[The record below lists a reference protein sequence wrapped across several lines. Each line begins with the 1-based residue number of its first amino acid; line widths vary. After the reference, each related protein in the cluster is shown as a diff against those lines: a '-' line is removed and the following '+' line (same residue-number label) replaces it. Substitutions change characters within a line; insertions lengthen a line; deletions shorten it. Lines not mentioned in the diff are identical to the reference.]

1 MFEDYFRQYAL
12 LIIFAAAAVTVPI
25 GMLTMSYLAQFIKV
39 RPSRP
44 TAVKESAYE
53 GGMPPFSG
61 RPARFNF
68 RYYRYALLF
77 VVFDVETVFLFPWA
91 VKYGVMTR
99 QFGLAAL
106 AAVFIFL
113 IVVTFA
119 YAYAWRK
126 QDLEWVTNDDR
137 S

>member
-12 LIIFAAAAVTVPI
+12 LAIFGLAAVSVPV
-25 GMLTMSYLAQFIKV
+25 GMLMMSYLAQFVRV

-53 GGMPPFSG
+53 GGMPPLSD

-68 RYYRYALLF
+68 RYYHYALLF

-91 VKYGVMTR
+91 VKYGVMSQ
-99 QFGLAAL
+99 QFGFAAL
-106 AAVFIFL
+106 VAVGVFL
-113 IVVTFA
+113 LVVTFA
-119 YAYAWRK
+119 YADAWRK
-126 QDLEWVTNDDR
+126 RALEWVTN
-137 S
+137 

>member
-12 LIIFAAAAVTVPI
+12 VIIFAATAVVVPV
-25 GMLTMSYLAQFIKV
+25 GMLMMSYMAQFV
-39 RPSRP
+39 GFRPSRP
-44 TAVKESAYE
+44 SPVKESAYE
-53 GGMPPFSG
+53 GGMPPLDK

-68 RYYRYALLF
+68 RYYYYALLF

-91 VKYGVMTR
+91 VKYGVMSK
-99 QFGLAAL
+99 QFGFAAL
-106 AAVFIFL
+106 GAMLVFL

-126 QDLEWVTNDDR
+126 RALEWVYNE
-137 S
+137 

>member
-12 LIIFAAAAVTVPI
+12 LVIFAAAAVTVPV
-25 GMLTMSYLAQFIKV
+25 GMLMASYMAQFIKV

-53 GGMPPFSG
+53 GGMPPFGG

-68 RYYRYALLF
+68 RYYHYALLF
-77 VVFDVETVFLFPWA
+77 VVFDVETIFLFPWA

-99 QFGLAAL
+99 QFGFAAL
-106 AAVFIFL
+106 IAVLVFL
-113 IVVTFA
+113 AVVTFA

-126 QDLEWVTNDDR
+126 QALEWVTNE
-137 S
+137 

>member
-12 LIIFAAAAVTVPI
+12 LAIFGLAAVSVPV
-25 GMLTMSYLAQFIKV
+25 GMLMMSYLAQFVRV

-53 GGMPPFSG
+53 GGMPPLSD

-68 RYYRYALLF
+68 RYYHYALLF

-91 VKYGVMTR
+91 VKYGVMSR
-99 QFGLAAL
+99 QFGFAAL
-106 AAVFIFL
+106 VAVGVFL

-119 YAYAWRK
+119 YAYAWR
-126 QDLEWVTNDDR
+126 
-137 S
+137 

>member
-12 LIIFAAAAVTVPI
+12 VIIFAAAAVSVPI
-25 GMLTMSYLAQFIKV
+25 VMMMMSYMAQFIKV

-44 TAVKESAYE
+44 TTVKESAYE
-53 GGMPPFSG
+53 GGMRPFGG

-68 RYYRYALLF
+68 RYYNYALLF
-77 VVFDVETVFLFPWA
+77 VVFDVETIFLFPWA

-99 QFGLAAL
+99 QFGFAAL
-106 AAVFIFL
+106 GAVLIFL

-119 YAYAWRK
+119 YAYGWRK
-126 QDLEWVTNDDR
+126 GALEWVTNK
-137 S
+137 

>member
-12 LIIFAAAAVTVPI
+12 LIIFAAAAVSVPV
-25 GMLTMSYLAQFIKV
+25 GMLMMSYMAQFIKI

-44 TAVKESAYE
+44 SAVKESAYE
-53 GGMPPFSG
+53 GGMPPFSD

-68 RYYRYALLF
+68 RYYYYALLF

-99 QFGLAAL
+99 QFGFVAL
-106 AAVFIFL
+106 GAVLVFL
-113 IVVTFA
+113 LVVTIG

-126 QDLEWVTNDDR
+126 QALEWVYNE
-137 S
+137 

>member
-1 MFEDYFRQYAL
+1 MFEDDFRQYLL
-12 LIIFAAAAVTVPI
+12 LIIFAAAAVSVPV
-25 GMLTMSYLAQFIKV
+25 GMMTMSYLAQFVRV

-44 TAVKESAYE
+44 SSAKESAYE

-61 RPARFNF
+61 RPVRFNF
-68 RYYRYALLF
+68 RYYYYALLF

-91 VKYGVMTR
+91 VKYGVMSR
-99 QFGLAAL
+99 QFGLAAFT
-106 AAVFIFL
+106 AVFVFL

-126 QDLEWVTNDDR
+126 SSLEWIFNE
-137 S
+137 

>member
-12 LIIFAAAAVTVPI
+12 LAIFGLAAVSVPV
-25 GMLTMSYLAQFIKV
+25 GMLMMSYLAQFVRV

-53 GGMPPFSG
+53 GGMPPLSD

-68 RYYRYALLF
+68 RYYHYALLF

-91 VKYGVMTR
+91 VKYGVMSQ
-99 QFGLAAL
+99 QFGFAAL
-106 AAVFIFL
+106 VAVGVFL

-119 YAYAWRK
+119 YAYAWR
-126 QDLEWVTNDDR
+126 
-137 S
+137 

>member
-1 MFEDYFRQYAL
+1 
-12 LIIFAAAAVTVPI
+12 
-25 GMLTMSYLAQFIKV
+25 
-39 RPSRP
+39 
-44 TAVKESAYE
+44 
-53 GGMPPFSG
+53 
-61 RPARFNF
+61 
-68 RYYRYALLF
+68 
-77 VVFDVETVFLFPWA
+77 VFDVETVFLFPWA

>member
-12 LIIFAAAAVTVPI
+12 LIIFAIVAVTVPI
-25 GMLTMSYLAQFIKV
+25 GMLMMSYMAQFIGV

-44 TAVKESAYE
+44 TKIKETPYE
-53 GGMPPFSG
+53 GGMVPISE

-68 RYYRYALLF
+68 RYYYYALLF

-91 VKYGVMTR
+91 VKYGVMSK
-99 QFGLAAL
+99 QFGFAAL
-106 AAVFIFL
+106 GAVLVFL
-113 IVVTFA
+113 LVVTVG

-126 QDLEWVTNDDR
+126 QALEWVYNK
-137 S
+137 

>member
-12 LIIFAAAAVTVPI
+12 LIIFAIVAVTVPV
-25 GMLTMSYLAQFIKV
+25 GMLMMSYMTQFIRV

-44 TAVKESAYE
+44 TKIKETAYE
-53 GGMPPFSG
+53 GGMVPISD

-68 RYYRYALLF
+68 RYYYYALLF

-91 VKYGVMTR
+91 VKYGVMSK
-99 QFGLAAL
+99 QFGFAAL
-106 AAVFIFL
+106 GAVLVFL
-113 IVVTFA
+113 LVVTVG

-126 QDLEWVTNDDR
+126 QALEWVYNK
-137 S
+137 

>member
-44 TAVKESAYE
+44 TPVKESAYE
-53 GGMPPFSG
+53 GGMPPFSD

-68 RYYRYALLF
+68 RYYYYALLF

-91 VKYGVMTR
+91 VKYGVMSR
-99 QFGLAAL
+99 QFGFAAL
-106 AAVFIFL
+106 GAVLIFL

-126 QDLEWVTNDDR
+126 RALEWVANE
-137 S
+137 

>member
-12 LIIFAAAAVTVPI
+12 LIIFGAAAVAVPV
-25 GMLTMSYLAQFIKV
+25 GMLMMSYMGQFMKV

-44 TAVKESAYE
+44 SAVKESAYE

-68 RYYRYALLF
+68 RYYHYALLF
-77 VVFDVETVFLFPWA
+77 VVFDIETVFLFPWA
-91 VKYGVMTR
+91 VKYGVMTK
-99 QFGLAAL
+99 QFGFAAL
-106 AAVFIFL
+106 AAVLIFL
-113 IVVTFA
+113 LVVTFA

-126 QDLEWVTNDDR
+126 NALEWVTNE
-137 S
+137 

>member
-12 LIIFAAAAVTVPI
+12 LIIFAAAAVSVPV
-25 GMLTMSYLAQFIKV
+25 GMLMMSFMAQSIGI

-44 TAVKESAYE
+44 SAVKESAYE
-53 GGMPPFSG
+53 GGMPPFDK

-68 RYYRYALLF
+68 RYYYYALLF
-77 VVFDVETVFLFPWA
+77 VIFDVETIFLFPWA
-91 VKYGVMTR
+91 VKYGVLSR
-99 QFGLAAL
+99 QFGFAAL
-106 AAVFIFL
+106 GAVFVFL

-126 QDLEWVTNDDR
+126 NALEWVYNE
-137 S
+137 

>member
-39 RPSRP
+39 RPSRS
-44 TAVKESAYE
+44 TAVKLSAYE
-53 GGMPPFSG
+53 GGMPPFSD

-68 RYYRYALLF
+68 RYYYYALLF

-99 QFGLAAL
+99 QFGFAAL
-106 AAVFIFL
+106 GAVLVFL

-126 QDLEWVTNDDR
+126 RALEWVTNE
-137 S
+137 

>member
-12 LIIFAAAAVTVPI
+12 LIIFAAASFSVPI

-44 TAVKESAYE
+44 SAVKESAYE
-53 GGMPPFSG
+53 GGMPPFSD

-68 RYYRYALLF
+68 RYYYYALLF

-99 QFGLAAL
+99 QFGFAAL
-106 AAVFIFL
+106 GAVLVFL

-126 QDLEWVTNDDR
+126 QALEWVYNE
-137 S
+137 

>member
-12 LIIFAAAAVTVPI
+12 LAIFGLAAVSVPV
-25 GMLTMSYLAQFIKV
+25 GMLMMSYLAQFVRV

-53 GGMPPFSG
+53 GGMPPLSD

-68 RYYRYALLF
+68 RYYHYALLF

-91 VKYGVMTR
+91 VKDGVMS
-99 QFGLAAL
+99 QQVGFAAL
-106 AAVFIFL
+106 VAVGVFL

-119 YAYAWRK
+119 YADAWRK
-126 QDLEWVTNDDR
+126 RALEWVTN
-137 S
+137 

>member
-1 MFEDYFRQYAL
+1 MFEDYLRQYAL
-12 LIIFAAAAVTVPI
+12 LAIFGLAAVSVPV
-25 GMLTMSYLAQFIKV
+25 GMLMMSYLAQFVRV

-53 GGMPPFSG
+53 GGMPPLSD

-68 RYYRYALLF
+68 RYYHYALLF

-91 VKYGVMTR
+91 VKYGVMSQ
-99 QFGLAAL
+99 QFGFAAL
-106 AAVFIFL
+106 VAVGVFL

-126 QDLEWVTNDDR
+126 RALEWVPN
-137 S
+137 

>member
-12 LIIFAAAAVTVPI
+12 LAIFGLAAVSVPV
-25 GMLTMSYLAQFIKV
+25 GMLMMSYLAQFVRV

-53 GGMPPFSG
+53 GGMPPLSD

-68 RYYRYALLF
+68 RYYHYALLF

-91 VKYGVMTR
+91 VKYGVMSQ
-99 QFGLAAL
+99 QFGFAAL
-106 AAVFIFL
+106 VAVGVFL

-119 YAYAWRK
+119 YPYAWRK
-126 QDLEWVTNDDR
+126 RALEWLTK
-137 S
+137 

>member
-12 LIIFAAAAVTVPI
+12 LVIFAAAAVTVPV
-25 GMLTMSYLAQFIKV
+25 GMLMASYMAQFIKV

-53 GGMPPFSG
+53 GGMPPFGG

-68 RYYRYALLF
+68 RYYHYALLF
-77 VVFDVETVFLFPWA
+77 VVFDVETIFLFPWA

-99 QFGLAAL
+99 QFGFAAL
-106 AAVFIFL
+106 IAVLVFL
-113 IVVTFA
+113 AVVTFA

-126 QDLEWVTNDDR
+126 RALEWVTNE
-137 S
+137 

>member
-1 MFEDYFRQYAL
+1 MFEDYFRQYVL
-12 LIIFAAAAVTVPI
+12 LVIFAIAAVTVPA
-25 GMLTMSYLAQFIKV
+25 GMLMASYMAQFIKV

-44 TAVKESAYE
+44 SSVKESAYE
-53 GGMPPFSG
+53 GGMPPLSS

-68 RYYRYALLF
+68 RYYYYALLF

-99 QFGLAAL
+99 QFGFAAL
-106 AAVFIFL
+106 GAVLVFL

-126 QDLEWVTNDDR
+126 RALEWVTNE
-137 S
+137 

>member
-25 GMLTMSYLAQFIKV
+25 GMLMMSYMAQFVKI

-53 GGMPPFSG
+53 GGMPPFSD

-68 RYYRYALLF
+68 RYYHYAILF
-77 VVFDVETVFLFPWA
+77 VIFDVETVFLFPWA
-91 VKYGVMTR
+91 VKYGVMSS
-99 QFGLAAL
+99 QFGFAAL
-106 AAVFIFL
+106 TAVLVFL
-113 IVVTFA
+113 LVVTFA
-119 YAYAWRK
+119 YVYAWRK
-126 QDLEWVTNDDR
+126 GALEWVTNQ
-137 S
+137 

>member
-12 LIIFAAAAVTVPI
+12 LIIFAAAAVTVPV
-25 GMLTMSYLAQFIKV
+25 GMLMMSYMAQFVRV

-53 GGMPPFSG
+53 GGMPPFSD

-68 RYYRYALLF
+68 RYYYYALLF

-99 QFGLAAL
+99 QFGFAAL
-106 AAVFIFL
+106 GAVLVFL
-113 IVVTFA
+113 IVVTVA

-126 QDLEWVTNDDR
+126 RALEWVYNE
-137 S
+137 

>member
-25 GMLTMSYLAQFIKV
+25 GMLTMSYLAQFVKI

-53 GGMPPFSG
+53 GGMPPFSD

-68 RYYRYALLF
+68 RYYNYAILF
-77 VVFDVETVFLFPWA
+77 VIFDVETVFLFPWA
-91 VKYGVMTR
+91 VKYGVMSS
-99 QFGLAAL
+99 QFGFAAL
-106 AAVFIFL
+106 TAVLIFL
-113 IVVTFA
+113 LIVTFA
-119 YAYAWRK
+119 YGYAWRK
-126 QDLEWVTNDDR
+126 GALEWVTNE
-137 S
+137 

>member
-12 LIIFAAAAVTVPI
+12 LIIFAAAAVTVPV
-25 GMLTMSYLAQFIKV
+25 GMMTMSYLAQFVKV

-53 GGMPPFSG
+53 GGMPPFGG

-68 RYYRYALLF
+68 RYYYYALLF
-77 VVFDVETVFLFPWA
+77 IVFDVETIFLFPWA

-99 QFGLAAL
+99 QFGFAAL
-106 AAVFIFL
+106 VAVFIFL
-113 IVVTFA
+113 LIVTFA

-126 QDLEWVTNDDR
+126 RALEWLTNE
-137 S
+137 